1 MIALAAGVVLIGVA
15 AICLATRLRQPGVV
29 GFGLAVFVLA
39 FAEVVVVSA
48 ALSTVAAYEQ
58 RWFLVAVAVVAAASV
73 ASLALGHPTWPGL
86 QRAHVARELLGDGVV
101 AALAALVVVEF
112 LYLIAMAVFTPP
124 VEGDVLAY
132 HLTRAL
138 LWIQDQAISPTTDA
152 SDPRINEF
160 PPNAQILQGATML
173 LSGSL
178 RWVGFPQLGALVACV
193 LSVYGIGRRLG
204 LEPRQAAFGA
214 FLVPTLPVVALQ
226 APTAL
231 NDLLVAT
238 LVAVATFFALGRSPT
253 DLGLAALAVA
263 LLVGTK
269 GTGLFALPV
278 LFVVTLLTYRGRT
291 LVVALCLGA
300 AATALGG
307 VWYALNLANDRTALG
322 ASDRAI
328 ASDDGIVAIAARVTR
343 YAVET
348 IELPGGAG
356 RTGCCTCAR
365 PRSSRSRAWSCVAR
379 GPLPSR
385 LA

>member
-1 MIALAAGVVLIGVA
+1 M
-15 AICLATRLRQPGVV
+15 
-29 GFGLAVFVLA
+29 
-39 FAEVVVVSA
+39 
-48 ALSTVAAYEQ
+48 
-58 RWFLVAVAVVAAASV
+58 
-73 ASLALGHPTWPGL
+73 
-86 QRAHVARELLGDGVV
+86 
-101 AALAALVVVEF
+101 VEF
-112 LYLIAMAVFTPP
+112 LYLVALGVFTPP

-138 LWIQDQAISPTTDA
+138 LWIQGQAISPTTDA

-178 RWVGFPQLGALVACV
+178 RWVGPPNSARSWRASCR
-193 LSVYGIGRRLG
+193 STAIGRRLG

-231 NDLLVAT
+231 NDLLVAA
-238 LVAVATFFALGRSPT
+238 LVVVATFFALGRSPT

-307 VWYALNLANDRTALG
+307 AWYALNLVNDRPALG
-322 ASDRAI
+322 AAAI
-328 ASDDGIVAIAARVTR
+328 ARS
-343 YAVET
+343 
-348 IELPGGAG
+348 
-356 RTGCCTCAR
+356 
-365 PRSSRSRAWSCVAR
+365 PRKTASSRPPPA
-379 GPLPSR
+379 
-385 LA
+385 